1 MAQEHSH
8 SEVVIREWQEFNRSL
23 LFWRSFA
30 KSFIFLNFSMIV
42 TKAFRKAY
50 APSSFEPA
58 RLLRPNP
65 MWMTEKM
72 RWRCRD
78 KYNSYCSVALADKPP
93 QKINFHEQY
102 LFYRR
107 EQTMG
112 QPQAMPSVCPIR
124 QQRKSMGIVR
134 NGSSGS
140 YWRMICNGL
149 HKRTKVKSKI
159 FTELS
164 GTAINARFEN
174 CNWVTRFV
182 AILGRIGCAG
192 GRESILCNG

>member
-1 MAQEHSH
+1 
-8 SEVVIREWQEFNRSL
+8 
-23 LFWRSFA
+23 
-30 KSFIFLNFSMIV
+30 MIV

-50 APSSFEPA
+50 VSSSFEPPQ
-58 RLLRPNP
+58 LVRPNQ

-72 RWRCRD
+72 RWTYRD
-78 KYNSYCSVALADKPP
+78 KYNSYCSVALADKPA

-107 EQTMG
+107 EQTMD

-134 NGSSGS
+134 NGSSGF

-149 HKRTKVKSKI
+149 HKRTKIISKI

-164 GTAINARFEN
+164 GNAIHSRFEN
-174 CNWVTRFV
+174 CNSVTRFV
-182 AILGRIGCAG
+182 AIWSRIGCAG
-192 GRESILCNG
+192 ECGSFLCNR